1 MFRLGLHALILKFL
15 KFGVVGFTGMVV
27 DFGIT
32 YLLKEIFKV
41 QKYAANAGGFIVAAT
56 TNYILNRTWTFQS
69 NNPHIGVEFIHFFIV
84 AILGLAI
91 NSLVLWLLTSK
102 KNLNFYF
109 AKLLAI
115 IVATLWNFVANL
127 IFTFV

>member
-15 KFGVVGFTGMVV
+15 KFGVVGFTGMLV

-32 YLLKEIFKV
+32 YLLKEVFKI
-41 QKYAANAGGFIVAAT
+41 QKYAANASGFALAAT
-56 TNYILNRTWTFQS
+56 TNYFLNRTWTFQS
-69 NNPHIGVEFIHFFIV
+69 NNPHIGIEFFHFFIV
-84 AILGLAI
+84 AILGLGI
-91 NSLVLWLLTSK
+91 NSAVLWLLTTK

-115 IVATLWNFVANL
+115 IVATMWNFVANL